1 MKYLRKIY
9 LANIPKTI
17 NIEIYL
23 ITENP
28 NNNSSL
34 EYKTDNTHLSLR
46 TAEWGR
52 QKKRKVIK
60 PINDEKNH

>member
-1 MKYLRKIY
+1 MKYLRK
-9 LANIPKTI
+9 
-17 NIEIYL
+17 IYL